1 MTTRPTPKF
10 VGIDTYIDPKGRFQ
24 FRFPMGWHQHALRD
38 KRDGVLFSPEATNPQ
53 NWFAVWVTDLK
64 EKIVAE
70 DLRVLRQG
78 LDQGLADL
86 KECVVEEAKEEA
98 IQNLIKFERV
108 FTFRDGEVT
117 RKWRQWLLYV
127 DHWLMV
133 VTYQGENPEEYD
145 YWYAMVNQ
153 SFLHFTL
160 PEALWFAV
168 DRDLAGNPRV
178 MKPTS
183 AASSAEGQPADDAG

>member
-10 VGIDTYIDPKGRFQ
+10 VGIETYIDPKGRFQ
-24 FRFPMGWHQHALRD
+24 FRFPSGWHRYDLRD
-38 KRDGVLFSPEATNPQ
+38 KRDGVQFSPHASNPQ
-53 NWFAVWVTDLK
+53 SWFAVWVTDLK

-78 LDQGLADL
+78 LDQGLAEL
-86 KECVVEEAKEEA
+86 PGCSVEEMKDETF
-98 IQNLIKFERV
+98 QNLIKFERV
-108 FTFRDGEVT
+108 FTFRDGEQT

-127 DHWLMV
+127 DHWQIVL
-133 VTYQGENPEEYD
+133 TYQGESPEEYD
-145 YWYAMVNQ
+145 YWYAMVNH

-168 DRDLAGNPRV
+168 DRDLSGNAIS
-178 MKPTS
+178 S
-183 AASSAEGQPADDAG
+183 AAGSVEGQASDDEN